1 MAAVGR
7 LPDGSDAAAMR
18 LFRAAMGSQLVLQLL
33 LEASLSEGDA
43 TARLDAFVEEW
54 RRLPPLKAG
63 AGPLLDGAALMAATG
78 LKPGRELGRLKDWLW
93 RVQVERD
100 LGSVEEV
107 AAVLEG
113 LAWRGTDPAGWPGFE
128 W

>member
-1 MAAVGR
+1 
-7 LPDGSDAAAMR
+7 MR

-33 LEASLSEGDA
+33 LEAALGGGGDA
-43 TARLDAFVEEW
+43 SARLDGFVEEW

-63 AGPLLDGAALMAATG
+63 AAPLLDGAALMKATG

-93 RVQVERD
+93 RLQVERD

-107 AAVLEG
+107 RAVLEG
-113 LAWRGTDPAGWPGFE
+113 LEWRGTDPAGWPGME